1 MRMNPVYKRESMVS
15 ARSVRL
21 ALVLMVLNGIL
32 ALVALLNMYSTLA
45 QVRLTAEIQYTS
57 FLNLYVFLAVLE
69 FIMVIFIMPALTAG
83 SISGER
89 ERRTLELMLTT
100 KMTPADIVL
109 GKLMAS
115 LSTMGLLV
123 ISSFPILAMVFVY
136 GGVTMKDIGL
146 LLLCYAAAAFF
157 VGSLGVCCSTLFQKS
172 TFSTVAA
179 YCVMGI
185 IVFGTYGI
193 NQFALYINQVQ
204 ADAYLVSVGQSAG
217 HITSGHFLYLLL
229 ANPTTTFAMTLLR
242 LAGREMIGSREIGW
256 IGNHEL
262 SIMHGGWVTASIIIQ
277 LVMAAVFLGVSVWAL
292 TPKKPF
298 RPGAQERDGAGKGSA
313 GAQEKDGAG
322 KSVAGAQ
329 NAGTE

>member
-146 LLLCYAAAAFF
+146 LLLCYAAAAFLWEAWASAVRRCF
-157 VGSLGVCCSTLFQKS
+157 KS
-172 TFSTVAA
+172 RRFLRWRLTV
-179 YCVMGI
+179 
-185 IVFGTYGI
+185 
-193 NQFALYINQVQ
+193 
-204 ADAYLVSVGQSAG
+204 
-217 HITSGHFLYLLL
+217 
-229 ANPTTTFAMTLLR
+229 
-242 LAGREMIGSREIGW
+242 
-256 IGNHEL
+256 
-262 SIMHGGWVTASIIIQ
+262 
-277 LVMAAVFLGVSVWAL
+277 
-292 TPKKPF
+292 
-298 RPGAQERDGAGKGSA
+298 
-313 GAQEKDGAG
+313 
-322 KSVAGAQ
+322 
-329 NAGTE
+329 